1 MFVFI
6 NNIKEIKLPNDSE
19 AAKKAMSE
27 DCTPK
32 TMRKLMQATQSLR
45 NQERTQDILNFLAE
59 WPCLYYQE
67 FFRFDFKLLKN
78 LKNFDS
84 MKNKLKRAL
93 PNLSTFNDLLK
104 IETLCGKFTFVVFLT
119 FTLFY

>member
-32 TMRKLMQATQSLR
+32 TMRKLMQVTQSLR

-67 FFRFDFKLLKN
+67 FFTFDFKPLKN

-119 FTLFY
+119 LTLFY